1 MPRRRESAVL
11 GKMFFGKMSWLMAV
25 SGLIMALGLGFVWL
39 AGGFADVPGWLL
51 EQQRQVQGALAGAVR
66 AIKGG
71 APGAVSGLMLVCF
84 AYGFLHAAGPGHGKL
99 LIGGYGV
106 ARRVPLGRLAGLA
119 LISSLAQAA
128 VAVALVYAV
137 VAVLGFGRDQ
147 AEGVADEV
155 LAPLGTLMVAGV
167 GLWLMWRGVSGLR
180 GQARAAG
187 HGRGVQNAHAHGVAE
202 DHAHGQTHHHAHGHA
217 HGHSHHHHDHH
228 DHHAQAH
235 HAEVPCQT
243 CGHAHGPTLEQLHH
257 LTGWRD
263 TLALVAGIAMR
274 PCSGALFL
282 LILTWQLGIAAA
294 GIAGAFAM
302 GLGTASVTIAVAIMA
317 VWAREGALA
326 SLPGQS
332 IARALPWFELLAG
345 LAVAVVALSLL
356 GASL

>member
-1 MPRRRESAVL
+1 MSRVVMVAGAVL
-11 GKMFFGKMSWLMAV
+11 
-25 SGLIMALGLGFVWL
+25 ALGLGLVWL
-39 AGGFADVPGWLL
+39 LGGFGPLQAWVL
-51 EQQRQVQGALAGAVR
+51 EQQRQVQNALAGAVR

-71 APGAVSGLMLVCF
+71 QPGAVLGLLSVCF

-99 LIGGYGV
+99 VIGGYGM
-106 ARRVPLGRLAGLA
+106 ARRVPFVRLAGVALA
-119 LISSLAQAA
+119 SSLAQAA
-128 VAVALVYAV
+128 VAVGLVYAV
-137 VAVLGFGRDQ
+137 VALLGLGRSE
-147 AEGVADEV
+147 AEGLAEEV
-155 LAPLGTLMVAGV
+155 MAPLGTLMVAGV
-167 GLWLMWRGVSGLR
+167 GLWLVWRGVVGLR
-180 GQARAAG
+180 AQGAQSSGSR
-187 HGRGVQNAHAHGVAE
+187 H
-202 DHAHGQTHHHAHGHA
+202 HHHAHE
-217 HGHSHHHHDHH
+217 DHH
-228 DHHAQAH
+228 DHAPHSHGAVC
-235 HAEVPCQT
+235 ET
-243 CGHAHGPTLEQLHH
+243 CGHAHGPTVEEVQH